1 MGKMENILFQS
12 HKFLKEKKKKNHPCE
27 IKLKAF
33 NGNSLSSQEQVSR
46 ILG

>member
-12 HKFLKEKKKKNHPCE
+12 HKFLKEKKNHPCE

-33 NGNSLSSQEQVSR
+33 NGNNLSSQEQVSR